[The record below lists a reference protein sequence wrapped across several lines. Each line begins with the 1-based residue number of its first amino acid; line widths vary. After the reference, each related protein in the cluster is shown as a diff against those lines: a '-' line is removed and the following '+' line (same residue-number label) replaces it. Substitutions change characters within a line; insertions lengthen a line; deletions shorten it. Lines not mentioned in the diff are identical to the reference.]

1 MDVHRPNSKHSSN
14 WEMLDHMT
22 LWPHD
27 CWMRVTARFSQHH
40 SFGYDLWPW
49 CLTGNFFCPSSHIF
63 PCLCLLPPARP
74 APQDYLF
81 RLWLCAVWVF
91 RIFAFPLSWLCLLM
105 GVREFIYPTGQQ
117 AFWQQKSSSAL
128 PVPNKGPMNKLL
140 NNISSRYLS
149 PIYSLSGFCPAASF
163 ICLAPT
169 VCSYKLSQFLPF
181 WHLFVPLSSLL
192 VSCATWPF
200 CALSLSLLLLLLSHL
215 YVFLLLLLFSL
226 QSVISF
232 FPSSTMSWL
241 SFPIRKSGI

>member
-1 MDVHRPNSKHSSN
+1 MIYGPDV
-14 WEMLDHMT
+14 WQ
-22 LWPHD
+22 
-27 CWMRVTARFSQHH
+27 VTFSA
-40 SFGYDLWPW
+40 
-49 CLTGNFFCPSSHIF
+49 
-63 PCLCLLPPARP
+63 LLPIYFLVCVFCLQQGLLLRTTFLGF
-74 APQDYLF
+74 DFVLSESSEFLHFLF
-81 RLWLCAVWVF
+81 
-91 RIFAFPLSWLCLLM
+91 SWLCLLM
-105 GVREFIYPTGQQ
+105 GVREFIYPAGQQ

-149 PIYSLSGFCPAASF
+149 TIYSLSGFCPAASF

-192 VSCATWPF
+192 VSCATWPS